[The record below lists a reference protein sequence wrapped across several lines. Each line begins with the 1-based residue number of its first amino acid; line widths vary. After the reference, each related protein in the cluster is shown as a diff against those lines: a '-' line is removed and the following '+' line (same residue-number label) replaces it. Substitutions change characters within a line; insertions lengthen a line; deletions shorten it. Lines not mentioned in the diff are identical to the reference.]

1 LGNPPPTANVKLTV
15 IDTLG
20 RVRLGY
26 PPLPPSIQFSRSKDS
41 NDPRDRAVR
50 ESPFARG
57 PSRTS
62 GSRFPPVFLSLLVA
76 LPLIISCAET
86 VPTFEEVKPA
96 AELYQEGLETLEG
109 RSILWMFTWVNYN
122 LAIETF
128 QSIIDNYPYSD
139 YEQKALLKIADA
151 YYADHRFEE
160 ALAYYQDFSDLHPAH
175 EKVPYTLLRIAQCHL
190 NQIESI
196 DRDQTATNNAT
207 EALESLIRAHPYAVE
222 TREAEDLMVEL
233 RTRLAL
239 NMFHIADFYR
249 DRTHWQSAAVRY
261 RRVLDEFPGLGLD
274 ARALYR
280 LGVCL
285 EEMRRQDEALRLYHV
300 VVENYAESPSASRA
314 RSRIA
319 RAE

>member
-1 LGNPPPTANVKLTV
+1 MVARFLSTLSLALLVAWGCASPPPTFDD
-15 IDTLG
+15 I
-20 RVRLGY
+20 
-26 PPLPPSIQFSRSKDS
+26 PPAD
-41 NDPRDRAVR
+41 
-50 ESPFARG
+50 
-57 PSRTS
+57 
-62 GSRFPPVFLSLLVA
+62 
-76 LPLIISCAET
+76 
-86 VPTFEEVKPA
+86 
-96 AELYQEGLETLEG
+96 ELYRQGLETLEG
-109 RSILWMFTWVNYN
+109 RNILGIYRYVNYGA
-122 LAIETF
+122 AIETF
-128 QSIIDNYPYSD
+128 QAIIDNYPYSD

-190 NQIESI
+190 NQIKSI

-239 NMFHIADFYR
+239 NMLHIADFYR

-300 VVENYAESPSASRA
+300 VVENYAESPSASSA